1 MVKQLRAARTRQAL
15 VLAAAEIFAADG
27 YALSS
32 LPAISRRAGVSA
44 GALHFHFPNK
54 DALAIE
60 VENAARRSVE
70 QLVADRRPSAA
81 SVLHLLVTVTR
92 EVLGAV
98 AADVV
103 VRAGFKLS
111 VDPSRKNAMGFGCWW
126 RAWVCEELLRAQR
139 AGELAEGVSPDRV
152 AAVIVAATVGFEVLG
167 AEDRDRI
174 SPRHVEQFWS
184 LVLPQLAAHGDQ
196 FTGVA
201 LSDSCSAPWTRVKS
215 APTGRSS
222 V

>member
-15 VLAAAEIFAADG
+15 VLAAAEIFATDG

-44 GALHFHFPNK
+44 GALHFHFPSK
-54 DALAIE
+54 EALAIE
-60 VENAARRSVE
+60 VESAARRAVE
-70 QLVADRRPSAA
+70 QLVADRRPSTA
-81 SVLHLLVTVTR
+81 SALHLLVTVTR
-92 EVLGAV
+92 EVLAAV

-111 VDPSRKNAMGFGCWW
+111 VDPSRKNGMGFGCWW
-126 RAWVCEELLRAQR
+126 RGWVCEELLRAQR
-139 AGELAEGVSPDRV
+139 AGELADGVSPDRA

-167 AEDRDRI
+167 TEDRDRI
-174 SPRHVEQFWS
+174 TPRHVEQFWS
-184 LVLPQLAAHGDQ
+184 LVLPQLAARSDQ
-196 FTGVA
+196 FAGVA
-201 LSDSCSAPWTRVKS
+201 LSDARSRAKS
-215 APTGRSS
+215 APTGRSP

>member
-44 GALHFHFPNK
+44 GALHFHFPSK
-54 DALAIE
+54 EALATE
-60 VENAARRSVE
+60 VESAARRAVE
-70 QLVADRRPSAA
+70 QLVADRRPSATSA
-81 SVLHLLVTVTR
+81 LHLLVVVTR
-92 EVLGAV
+92 EVLVAV

-103 VRAGFKLS
+103 VRAGFKLD
-111 VDPSRKNAMGFGCWW
+111 VDPSRKNGTGFGRWW
-126 RAWVCEELLRAQR
+126 RAWVCEELLRAQC
-139 AGELAEGVSPDRV
+139 AGELADGVSPDRV
-152 AAVIVAATVGFEVLG
+152 ATVIVAATVGLEVLG

-174 SPRHVEQFWS
+174 PPWHVEQFWS

-196 FTGVA
+196 FASAMLPGA
-201 LSDSCSAPWTRVKS
+201 RARADST
-215 APTGRSS
+215 PTGRSP

>member
-15 VLAAAEIFAADG
+15 VLAAAEIFATDG

-44 GALHFHFPNK
+44 GALHFHFPSK
-54 DALAIE
+54 EALAGE
-60 VENAARRSVE
+60 VESAARRAVE
-70 QLVADRRPSAA
+70 QLVADRRPSTA
-81 SVLHLLVTVTR
+81 SALDLLVTVVR
-92 EVLGAV
+92 EVLAAV

-111 VDPSRKNAMGFGCWW
+111 VDPSRKNGMGFGCWW

-139 AGELAEGVSPDRV
+139 AGELADGVSPDRV
-152 AAVIVAATVGFEVLG
+152 AAVIVAATLGFEVLG
-167 AEDRDRI
+167 SEERDRI
-174 SPRHVEQFWS
+174 PARHVEQFWS

-196 FTGVA
+196 FASIA
-201 LSDSCSAPWTRVKS
+201 LPGSSAPRPRANS
-215 APTGRSS
+215 MPTGRSS

>member
-44 GALHFHFPNK
+44 GALHFHFPSK

-60 VENAARRSVE
+60 VESAARRSVE
-70 QLVADRRPSAA
+70 QLVAARRPSAA
-81 SVLHLLVTVTR
+81 SALHLLVMVTR
-92 EVLGAV
+92 EVLVAI
-98 AADVV
+98 AADAV

-111 VDPSRKNAMGFGCWW
+111 VDPSRKNGMGFGCWW
-126 RAWVCEELLRAQR
+126 RAWVCEELLRAQH
-139 AGELAEGVSPDRV
+139 AGELADGVSPDRV

-167 AEDRDRI
+167 AQDRDRI
-174 SPRHVEQFWS
+174 APWHVEEFWS
-184 LVLPQLAAHGDQ
+184 LVLPRLAARGDL
-196 FTGVA
+196 FAGMA
-201 LSDSCSAPWTRVKS
+201 LSESWPRAKGAHND
-215 APTGRSS
+215 RSS

>member
-15 VLAAAEIFAADG
+15 VLAAAEIFATDG

-44 GALHFHFPNK
+44 GALHFHFPSK

-60 VENAARRSVE
+60 VESTARRAVE
-70 QLVADRRPSAA
+70 QLVADRRPSTA
-81 SVLHLLVTVTR
+81 SALHLLVTVTR
-92 EVLGAV
+92 EVLAAV
-98 AADVV
+98 ATDVV

-111 VDPSRKNAMGFGCWW
+111 VDPSRKNGMGFGCWW
-126 RAWVCEELLRAQR
+126 RAWVCEELLRAQH
-139 AGELAEGVSPDRV
+139 AGELADGVSPDRV
-152 AAVIVAATVGFEVLG
+152 AAVIVAATVGFEVLA
-167 AEDRDRI
+167 AEDRGRI

-184 LVLPQLAAHGDQ
+184 LMLPQLAARSDQ
-196 FTGVA
+196 FQSVA
-201 LSDSCSAPWTRVKS
+201 LSDSWLRGNG